1 MERERK
7 VPGMALRLAKE
18 WNRIMGADKSRN
30 VDFPHHNNVTTC
42 QRESTHLEKAPI
54 APAY

>member
-30 VDFPHHNNVTTC
+30 VDFPHHNNVTT
-42 QRESTHLEKAPI
+42 
-54 APAY
+54 Y